1 MTLEETLRIE
11 GGAVRATLIR
21 MTGDIDLAED
31 ALQDALV
38 IALQKWE
45 EAGVPRNP
53 AAWLTTIAKNKALDR
68 IRRESKRTHK
78 EQEAIQ
84 LLDSAVEATD
94 GIDDRLRLIFTCC
107 HPALSPEARVALAL
121 RVVCGVTTPE
131 IARAFLVAE
140 PAMGQRISRAKKK
153 IATAHIP
160 YRVPPDHELP
170 DRLPA
175 VLATIYLIFT
185 TGYHAPAGNLDAR
198 VELASEGV
206 RLARLLVELMP
217 DEAECIGLLALLLL
231 THARRDTR
239 LADDDSIILLA
250 HQDRSLWDREAID
263 EGQTLIAQAI
273 RRRNVGP
280 YQIQASIAGL
290 HAGAQTYGDTD
301 WEQIVTLYRMLEHIQ
316 PTPVVRVNR
325 AVAEAELAGP
335 QAGLDLLD
343 GVDGAEGW
351 HLYWSSR
358 AALLRRADQRE
369 QALHAYRRALDLTM
383 NDSDRRFLIEQV
395 ASLETSPEF

>member
-1 MTLEETLRIE
+1 MRSLLRSRSGRRRE
-11 GGAVRATLIR
+11 SPGTRRRGL
-21 MTGDIDLAED
+21 
-31 ALQDALV
+31 
-38 IALQKWE
+38 
-45 EAGVPRNP
+45 PRSP
-53 AAWLTTIAKNKALDR
+53 RNKALDR

-140 PAMGQRISRAKKK
+140 PTMGQRISRAKKK

-206 RLARLLVELMP
+206 RLARLLVKLMP

-239 LADDDSIILLA
+239 LADDGSIILLA